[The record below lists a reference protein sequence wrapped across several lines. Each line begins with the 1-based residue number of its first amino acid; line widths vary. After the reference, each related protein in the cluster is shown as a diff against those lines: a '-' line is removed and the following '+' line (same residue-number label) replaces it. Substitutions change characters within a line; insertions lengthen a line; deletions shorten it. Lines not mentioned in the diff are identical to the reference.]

1 MVRTEYEFQI
11 RQLVFWTL
19 GNAKIT
25 LTNNLQSTFKLFQLT
40 SHVYTTI
47 TESTTQVTLT
57 EPSLALER
65 PERRILQNFRD

>member
-57 EPSLALER
+57 EPNLALER